1 MFNILGAVDAES
13 KVSILGYIPLVSNLK
28 CEFCNVGVGALI
40 PDMLFLTDTSDSLP
54 DHQQR
59 SIIVKESSQHIR
71 TTIVERTASQQ
82 LVVLSDDNLES
93 NCEDPLCNANNN
105 AVAAAS
111 GSTGRVAVSL
121 GDWVRPHQRSN
132 SEQVDAAFIAFNN
145 QSLTLSSRNGT
156 VEQVQ
161 ADASL
166 VESLSFHPIL
176 SVEPAAMLEVP
187 PCSHILQ
194 PAAVRVFEAEEQQT
208 KKGSNFFSNGPDTQ
222 LTLLSKVEAEN
233 ANVCQITGVG
243 SDKEIIGGHVN
254 VGKGNLED
262 DESRSRKRQC
272 VSHEALEQP
281 AQYDDVNPNI
291 CQGSDHDP
299 NVIGTGNDYPVN
311 GGGIEEGRSPMI
323 IEEVETVD
331 DFVIEHV
338 LTRNHVSKQH
348 GVPGAP
354 DQPGQMCVNH
364 EAILQGPNCRAGVHD
379 HGVEI
384 VDKNIRAVDMEREK
398 IVPPMERHASSP
410 EQNEVGNQ
418 SRKRKHETNSLSSLE
433 RGKLPKLGEDE
444 IGAVGREK
452 QDPQAPLAAMKKD
465 EQFMTKCNV
474 AASHS
479 RKWRHA
485 PHRAFKEP
493 CSQHLDQRSLY
504 VDERIDATLSVEEA
518 AKKHQEWRNEFY
530 DFRWLDTFTHVVPRA
545 LAKLTNAMSPTSF
558 SFSNLG
564 IFCEFGADLI
574 AEHAHGA
581 SGHN

>member
-1 MFNILGAVDAES
+1 LRPTYL
-13 KVSILGYIPLVSNLK
+13 SIE
-28 CEFCNVGVGALI
+28 CEICSVGVGALI
-40 PDMLFLTDTSDSLP
+40 SDMLCLTDTSDSLL
-54 DHQQR
+54 DHQQG
-59 SIIVKESSQHIR
+59 SIVVKGSSQHIP
-71 TTIVERTASQQ
+71 TTMVERTASQQ
-82 LVVLSDDNLES
+82 LVVLSGCNLES
-93 NCEDPLCNANNN
+93 NCEDPICNANNN

-132 SEQVDAAFIAFNN
+132 SEQVDAAFITLNN

-187 PCSHILQ
+187 SRSHILQ
-194 PAAVRVFEAEEQQT
+194 PAAVRVFEAEEHQT
-208 KKGSNFFSNGPDTQ
+208 KKGSNLMSDGPETQ
-222 LTLLSKVEAEN
+222 LPLLSKVEAEI
-233 ANVCQITGVG
+233 ANVCQITDFG
-243 SDKEIIGGHVN
+243 SDKEIIVGHVN

-281 AQYDDVNPNI
+281 AKYDDVNQNI
-291 CQGSDHDP
+291 CHGSNHDL

-323 IEEVETVD
+323 TEEVETVD
-331 DFVIEHV
+331 DFVREHV

-354 DQPGQMCVNH
+354 DRPGQMCVNH
-364 EAILQGPNCRAGVHD
+364 GAFLEGPNYRAGVHD

-384 VDKNIRAVDMEREK
+384 VEKNTREKIVEREK
-398 IVPPMERHASSP
+398 IVSPMERHASSP
-410 EQNEVGNQ
+410 EQNGVGSQ
-418 SRKRKHETNSLSSLE
+418 SRKRKHETNSLLCLE
-433 RGKLPKLGEDE
+433 RGKLSKSGEDE
-444 IGAVGREK
+444 IDAVGREK
-452 QDPQAPLAAMKKD
+452 QDPQVPLATMKKG
-465 EQFMTKCNV
+465 EQLMTKCNI

-493 CSQHLDQRSLY
+493 CLQHLDQRSSY
-504 VDERIDATLSVEEA
+504 VDEGIDTTLSVEKAE
-518 AKKHQEWRNEFY
+518 KKHQDWRNEFY
-530 DFRWLDTFTHVVPRA
+530 DFRWLDTFTHVVPQA

>member
-1 MFNILGAVDAES
+1 MD
-13 KVSILGYIPLVSNLK
+13 
-28 CEFCNVGVGALI
+28 ALI
-40 PDMLFLTDTSDSLP
+40 PDMLCLTDTSDSLP
-54 DHQQR
+54 DHQQG
-59 SIIVKESSQHIR
+59 SIIVKGSSQHIP
-71 TTIVERTASQQ
+71 TTMVERTASQQ
-82 LVVLSDDNLES
+82 LVVLSDCNLES
-93 NCEDPLCNANNN
+93 NCEDPLCNATNN

-132 SEQVDAAFIAFNN
+132 SEQVDAAFIALNN
-145 QSLTLSSRNGT
+145 QSLTLSSRSGT

-161 ADASL
+161 ADVSL

-187 PCSHILQ
+187 SCSLILQ
-194 PAAVRVFEAEEQQT
+194 PAAVRVFEVEEHQT
-208 KKGSNFFSNGPDTQ
+208 KKGSNFISNGPETQ

-254 VGKGNLED
+254 MSKGNLED
-262 DESRSRKRQC
+262 DESQSRKRQC

-281 AQYDDVNPNI
+281 AEYDDVNQNI
-291 CQGSDHDP
+291 CRGSDHDL
-299 NVIGTGNDYPVN
+299 NVIGTGNDCPVN

-323 IEEVETVD
+323 TEEVETVD

-338 LTRNHVSKQH
+338 LTPNHMSKQH

-354 DQPGQMCVNH
+354 DRPGQMCVNH
-364 EAILQGPNCRAGVHD
+364 EAFLEGPNYRAGIHD

-384 VDKNIRAVDMEREK
+384 VKKNTQAVDMERE
-398 IVPPMERHASSP
+398 IVSPMERHASSP
-410 EQNEVGNQ
+410 EQNGVGSQ
-418 SRKRKHETNSLSSLE
+418 SRKRKHETISLLCLE
-433 RGKLPKLGEDE
+433 RVKLSKLGEDE
-444 IGAVGREK
+444 IDSVGREK
-452 QDPQAPLAAMKKD
+452 QDPQVPLAAMKKD
-465 EQFMTKCNV
+465 EQLMTKCNV

-493 CSQHLDQRSLY
+493 CLQHLDQRSSY
-504 VDERIDATLSVEEA
+504 VDERIDTTRSVEKAE
-518 AKKHQEWRNEFY
+518 KKHQDWRNEFY
-530 DFRWLDTFTHVVPRA
+530 DFRWLDTFTHVVPQA

-574 AEHAHGA
+574 AEHAHSA